1 MAIESGD
8 RIVAIDMNTPLQ
20 MTLPVS
26 IRDDARFANYY
37 AGPNQQVID
46 ALQGQW
52 TVKGEPYIYL
62 CGTRGVGTS
71 HLLQAA
77 CHYAEGLGHQSI
89 YLPLNE
95 LKDYGPDV
103 LEGVEKLPLVAIDGV
118 NAVVGDDAWE
128 IALFHL
134 FNRVRDR
141 QGHLLLG
148 ANDSPKQLGIELN
161 DLESRLTWGVVF
173 HLSHLSDD
181 EKIEALI
188 LRARQRGF
196 DLLDEVA
203 SFILTRGP
211 RDMAGLSGVLDRLD
225 QASLTAKRKLTIP
238 FVKAEMGW

>member
-1 MAIESGD
+1 M
-8 RIVAIDMNTPLQ
+8 MNTPLQ

-37 AGPNQQVID
+37 VGPNQQVVD

-52 TVKGEPYIYL
+52 TVRGEPYIYL
-62 CGTRGVGTS
+62 YGSSGAGSS

-89 YLPLNE
+89 YLPLDE
-95 LKDYGPDV
+95 LKDYGPEV
-103 LEGVEKLPLVAIDGV
+103 LEGVDKLPLVAIDGLDSV
-118 NAVVGDDAWE
+118 AGNDDWE
-128 IALFHL
+128 EGLFHL
-134 FNRVRDR
+134 FNRIRDR
-141 QGHLLLG
+141 QGHLILA
-148 ANDSPKQLGIELN
+148 ANAAPKQIGIQLN
-161 DLESRLTWGVVF
+161 DLESRLTSGVVF
-173 HLSHLSDD
+173 QLAHLSDD

-196 DLLDEVA
+196 DLLDDVA

-225 QASLTAKRKLTIP
+225 AASLTAQRKLTIP

>member
-1 MAIESGD
+1 
-8 RIVAIDMNTPLQ
+8 MNTPRQ

-26 IRDDARFANYY
+26 IRDDARFANYF
-37 AGPNQQVID
+37 AGPNQQIVD

-52 TVKGEPYIYL
+52 TVKGEPYLYL
-62 CGTRGVGTS
+62 WGAKGAGAS

-89 YLPLNE
+89 YLPLDE
-95 LKDYGPDV
+95 LKEYGPAV
-103 LEGVEKLPLVAIDGV
+103 LEGVEKLPLVAIDGLQ
-118 NAVVGDDAWE
+118 AVVANGDWE
-128 IALFHL
+128 LALFHL

-141 QGHLLLG
+141 QGHLLLA
-148 ANDSPKQLGIELN
+148 ANAAPKQLGVELG

-173 HLSHLSDD
+173 QLAHLNDD
-181 EKIEALI
+181 EKVEALI

-203 SFILTRGP
+203 RFILTRGP
-211 RDMAGLSGVLDRLD
+211 RDMTGLSGVLDRLD

-238 FVKAEMGW
+238 FVKSEMGW

>member
-1 MAIESGD
+1 M
-8 RIVAIDMNTPLQ
+8 MNTPLQ

-37 AGPNQQVID
+37 TGPNQQVVD

-52 TVKGEPYIYL
+52 TVNGEPYIYL
-62 CGTRGVGTS
+62 WGSSGSGAS

-95 LKDYGPDV
+95 LKDYGPEV
-103 LEGVEKLPLVAIDGV
+103 LEGVDKLPLVAIDSLA
-118 NAVVGDDAWE
+118 AVAGDDAWE

-134 FNRVRDR
+134 FNRIRDQ
-141 QGHLLLG
+141 QGHLLVA
-148 ANDSPKQLGIELN
+148 ANAAPKQLGVELD
-161 DLESRLTWGVVF
+161 DLLSRLTWGIVF
-173 HLSHLSDD
+173 QLGHLSDD

-211 RDMAGLSGVLDRLD
+211 RDMSGLSGVLDRLD

>member
-1 MAIESGD
+1 M
-8 RIVAIDMNTPLQ
+8 MNTPLQ

-37 AGPNQQVID
+37 TGPNQQVVD

-52 TVKGEPYIYL
+52 TVNGEPYIYL
-62 CGTRGVGTS
+62 WGSSGSGAS

-95 LKDYGPDV
+95 LKDYGPEV
-103 LEGVEKLPLVAIDGV
+103 LEGVDKLPLVAIDSLA
-118 NAVVGDDAWE
+118 AVAGDDAWE

-134 FNRVRDR
+134 FNRIRDQ
-141 QGHLLLG
+141 QGHLLVA
-148 ANDSPKQLGIELN
+148 ANAAPKQLGVELD
-161 DLESRLTWGVVF
+161 DLLSRLTWGIVF
-173 HLSHLSDD
+173 QLAHLSDD

-211 RDMAGLSGVLDRLD
+211 RDMSGLSGVLDRLD

>member
-1 MAIESGD
+1 VAIKSGD

-118 NAVVGDDAWE
+118 DAVVGDDAWE

-148 ANDSPKQLGIELN
+148 ANDS
-161 DLESRLTWGVVF
+161 
-173 HLSHLSDD
+173 
-181 EKIEALI
+181 LI

>member
-1 MAIESGD
+1 M
-8 RIVAIDMNTPLQ
+8 MNTPLQ

-37 AGPNQQVID
+37 TGPNQQVVD

-62 CGTRGVGTS
+62 WGSSGSGAS

-95 LKDYGPDV
+95 LKDYGPEV
-103 LEGVEKLPLVAIDGV
+103 LEGVDKLPLVAIDGLD
-118 NAVVGDDAWE
+118 AVVGDDAWE
-128 IALFHL
+128 IALFHM
-134 FNRVRDR
+134 FNRIRD
-141 QGHLLLG
+141 QQSHLLVV
-148 ANDSPKQLGIELN
+148 ANAAPKQLGIELD
-161 DLESRLTWGVVF
+161 DLLSRLMWGVVF
-173 HLSHLSDD
+173 QLAHLSDD

-211 RDMAGLSGVLDRLD
+211 RDMTGLSGVLDRLD

-238 FVKAEMGW
+238 FVKSEMGW